1 MNENVAIY
9 EYNSLKQLQI
19 KSTPDGGTTLYYYD
33 AVGRMR
39 FSQNQTQ
46 LDAGEMSYT
55 KYDHLSRVVEVGD
68 STLPGDVSAAVDD
81 QSRPTNGQHRVL
93 TFYTTPADSTATGL
107 THNGRYVDW
116 TPQRY
121 TQNRIAHVYTD
132 DGVHTQY
139 SYDPHGN
146 VEWVRQ
152 EIPELGTNYVRYEY
166 DLISGNML
174 RMLYDEGWEDQY
186 IQRYRYDE
194 DNRLREVESSRDG
207 EIYESDARYTYYAH
221 GPLRRVEYG
230 EDSVQGI
237 DYTYTLQ
244 GWLKAIN
251 HPSLDT
257 SAGVDVDPGSDGF
270 GTRRWFAPDAFGM
283 MLGYYDGDF
292 VHGNSPFASGS
303 SVPASSYHLQPSY
316 DLYNGNIGSWT
327 TNIQPSG
334 ASGKA
339 DEQLVGYTY
348 RYDVLNRL
356 LEANYH
362 TYGSGGIWTGSLSE
376 YTSSYTYDPNG
387 NILTLDRGGDTTG
400 AGAMDKLTYA
410 YYGGTN
416 QLRQVSDLVSATKY
430 SEDIDS
436 QSDTSN
442 YTYDA
447 IGNMIGD
454 VSENITNIEWSIYGK
469 VLSVEKNNVT
479 VLRFTYDAAGNR
491 VRKEVIDP
499 TDTTQVRS
507 TYYVYEAGG
516 KVVAIYE
523 NCVDPEPSPHE
534 GVDTDNDG
542 IPDQCDPDPMNPS
555 VPPPGGDIDGDGVPD
570 AVDPCPCTAGPA
582 GDQDSDGIPDGT
594 DPNPCAPNCTEAFHL
609 AEWVIY
615 GNGAQG
621 RIAETK
627 PTDLARPAG
636 EGTAI
641 DTTNEYHVRVLSE
654 KYYELKDHLGNVRVV
669 VTDMKEPTVQSG
681 TYPFVAVV
689 SSYAN
694 YYAYG
699 MLQPGRSWE
708 GGEWRYGFNGKEMD
722 DEWSGKGN
730 VYDYGARMYD
740 ARVARFLTVDPLS
753 HQFVWWTPYQFAGDM
768 PVRMIDLD
776 GLEPSDPGTYNG
788 QGAYAPVQGSG
799 SDTDVAWIWRVPPP
813 ANTNLHPLLIDLGPG
828 ATAHWVQQTE
838 GVIVT
843 ANEISQI
850 FPDAPIENVRVIESE
865 ITIHGGSVLTTRNRL
880 AHFVAQSGHE
890 SNQFRNFAEAT
901 NYSKKGAK
909 AAWSSKAAEIERRW
923 DEDFAGN
930 GEALFNYVYCCKYG
944 NGDEASGDGY
954 RYRGGGIFQLTWESN
969 YAAFNGSTFN
979 FSAVDV
985 VRNPDLLRT
994 DLRVG
999 VDAALWYFNARVGAD
1014 ADVGGRRGSDAVSS
1028 DINQQARSTFGVRY
1042 RYYARALEV
1051 LHE

>member
-1 MNENVAIY
+1 MFAR
-9 EYNSLKQLQI
+9 L
-19 KSTPDGGTTLYYYD
+19 GT
-33 AVGRMR
+33 AHQV
-39 FSQNQTQ
+39 F
-46 LDAGEMSYT
+46 
-55 KYDHLSRVVEVGD
+55 DHR
-68 STLPGDVSAAVDD
+68 
-81 QSRPTNGQHRVL
+81 
-93 TFYTTPADSTATGL
+93 TGTEISL

-116 TPQRY
+116 TPQRS
-121 TQNRIAHVYTD
+121 TLNRIAHVYAD

-303 SVPASSYHLQPSY
+303 SVPASSYHLMPSY
-316 DLYNGNIGSWT
+316 DLYNGNIATWT
-327 TNIQPSG
+327 TNIQPAG
-334 ASGKA
+334 TGGPI

-362 TYGSGGIWTGSLSE
+362 TYGSGGTWTGSLSE

-387 NILTLDRGGDTTG
+387 NITTLTRLGDT
-400 AGAMDKLTYA
+400 AVGAMDQLTYT
-410 YYGGTN
+410 YYPGTN
-416 QLRQVSDLVSATKY
+416 QLRQVNDVVSSSKY
-430 SEDIDS
+430 SEDIDD

-447 IGNMIGD
+447 IGNMTGD
-454 VSENITNIEWSIYGK
+454 VSEGITDIEWSIYGK
-469 VLSVEKNNVT
+469 VLSVTKANQ
-479 VLRFTYDAAGNR
+479 VLEFTYDAAGNR
-491 VRKEVIDP
+491 VRKQVYDP
-499 TDTTQVRS
+499 NDPSSLRS

-542 IPDQCDPDPMNPS
+542 IPDTCDPDPMNPS
-555 VPPPGGDIDGDGVPD
+555 IPPPGGDIDGDGVPD

-594 DPNPCAPNCTEAFHL
+594 DPNPCAPNCAEAFHL
-609 AEWVIY
+609 TEWVIY

-641 DTTNEYHVRVLSE
+641 DTTNEYHERVLSE

-699 MLQPGRSWE
+699 MLQPGRHYE
-708 GGEWRYGFNGKEMD
+708 GAEWRYGFNGWQHETSFGD
-722 DEWSGKGN
+722 DRSTYNTEHRLVDGRIARWTSVDPEAAQSTPYALTRDNPIALIDPYGDDDYFFDSRGNIVGYRQTDGTTSKIYIADKRGAITFADVKYSLLTAVSG
-730 VYDYGARMYD
+730 RI
-740 ARVARFLTVDPLS
+740 RVADPADDSFWSTVGRILNGPPTIGLANGGENIFGGNTKSFWTVDNEGKIAGPAPTTGIPGNGWLVGPGGSSRLWAAWQALREGEIAAFLINEAKVGVNALNYLKGVATEEGFTRAIEVMARGLTTEMIADAKMIQPASKMKNQAVTDAMMAITGDVDGWGKYSTKTIELS
-753 HQFVWWTPYQFAGDM
+753 NGESYQIHFYMNSKTGQIIRD
-768 PVRMIDLD
+768 IDFKAK
-776 GLEPSDPGTYNG
+776 
-788 QGAYAPVQGSG
+788 QV
-799 SDTDVAWIWRVPPP
+799 RVP
-813 ANTNLHPLLIDLGPG
+813 G
-828 ATAHWVQQTE
+828 
-838 GVIVT
+838 
-843 ANEISQI
+843 
-850 FPDAPIENVRVIESE
+850 
-865 ITIHGGSVLTTRNRL
+865 
-880 AHFVAQSGHE
+880 
-890 SNQFRNFAEAT
+890 
-901 NYSKKGAK
+901 
-909 AAWSSKAAEIERRW
+909 
-923 DEDFAGN
+923 
-930 GEALFNYVYCCKYG
+930 
-944 NGDEASGDGY
+944 GDGWV
-954 RYRGGGIFQLTWESN
+954 IPLN
-969 YAAFNGSTFN
+969 
-979 FSAVDV
+979 
-985 VRNPDLLRT
+985 
-994 DLRVG
+994 
-999 VDAALWYFNARVGAD
+999 
-1014 ADVGGRRGSDAVSS
+1014 
-1028 DINQQARSTFGVRY
+1028 
-1042 RYYARALEV
+1042 
-1051 LHE
+1051 

>member
-1 MNENVAIY
+1 
-9 EYNSLKQLQI
+9 
-19 KSTPDGGTTLYYYD
+19 
-33 AVGRMR
+33 MR

-93 TFYTTPADSTATGL
+93 TLYTTPADSTVTGL

-121 TQNRIAHVYTD
+121 TLNRIAHVFTD

-257 SAGVDVDPGSDGF
+257 SAGGDVDPGSDGF

-292 VHGNSPFASGS
+292 VHGSSRFASGS
-303 SVPASSYHLQPSY
+303 SVPASSYHLMPSY
-316 DLYNGNIGSWT
+316 DLYNGNIATWT
-327 TNIQPSG
+327 TNIQPAG
-334 ASGKA
+334 TGGPI

-362 TYGSGGIWTGSLSE
+362 TYGSGGTWTGSLSE

-430 SEDIDS
+430 SEDIDD

-469 VLSVEKNNVT
+469 VLSVTKANQ
-479 VLRFTYDAAGNR
+479 VLEFTYDAAGNR
-491 VRKEVIDP
+491 VRKQVYDP
-499 TDTTQVRS
+499 NDPSSLRS

-542 IPDQCDPDPMNPS
+542 IPDTCDPDPMNPS
-555 VPPPGGDIDGDGVPD
+555 IPPPGGDIDGDGVSD

-582 GDQDSDGIPDGT
+582 GDQDDDGIPDGT

-681 TYPFVAVV
+681 TYPCVAVV

-708 GGEWRYGFNGKEMD
+708 GGEWRYGFNGQERESEQTTKEAYSAQYWYYVPAVCQRWNID
-722 DEWSGKGN
+722 PKARSSDSPYACYFGN
-730 VYDYGARMYD
+730 PIIYI
-740 ARVARFLTVDPLS
+740 DPN
-753 HQFVWWTPYQFAGDM
+753 
-768 PVRMIDLD
+768 
-776 GLEPSDPGTYNG
+776 GLEP
-788 QGAYAPVQGSG
+788 V
-799 SDTDVAWIWRVPPP
+799 V
-813 ANTNLHPLLIDLGPG
+813 
-828 ATAHWVQQTE
+828 
-838 GVIVT
+838 
-843 ANEISQI
+843 
-850 FPDAPIENVRVIESE
+850 
-865 ITIHGGSVLTTRNRL
+865 
-880 AHFVAQSGHE
+880 
-890 SNQFRNFAEAT
+890 EAT
-901 NYSKKGAK
+901 NNPDDANRWKWRIEKGDTYTSIARRVNELGISDANIDNLRGWNGIPDRALPVGAIIEVVDPSTAGQHERPTLLLPGNGGTVTVDKYTRAHGVEYGPALALTLSDNESYATQPDNVHFFQTFDRVTEQGYKVDDINDEGRDIFFDLNHNLDPNRLSMEDEPGKSGHWIGTTSVVQRIDDQWVPLITFQWGWVASDDGRIERTLELSIPTHPDDVHMCVIRNFLSKWTTSGVPPI
-909 AAWSSKAAEIERRW
+909 WSS
-923 DEDFAGN
+923 DNQDGN
-930 GEALFNYVYCCKYG
+930 H
-944 NGDEASGDGY
+944 
-954 RYRGGGIFQLTWESN
+954 
-969 YAAFNGSTFN
+969 
-979 FSAVDV
+979 
-985 VRNPDLLRT
+985 NP
-994 DLRVG
+994 
-999 VDAALWYFNARVGAD
+999 
-1014 ADVGGRRGSDAVSS
+1014 
-1028 DINQQARSTFGVRY
+1028 QCP
-1042 RYYARALEV
+1042 
-1051 LHE
+1051 